1 VHGFAPITPKGRTVW
16 TLMQAGCGLLAAHT
30 NADQAIDGVSEAMAL
45 ALGLQDLRPLEP
57 QPGPDG
63 TIGFG
68 RIGTLS
74 EPLTL
79 ADFARH
85 VADRR
90 PPTPAGTWPG
100 GDPARTVRTVALCG
114 GAGDSLLGRVAAS
127 GADVYVT
134 SDLRHHVSSEFLEDG
149 SAALVDVPHWAA
161 EWTWLPVVARRL
173 RDALGDRVTTR
184 ISEIVTDPW
193 TLRV

>member
-1 VHGFAPITPKGRTVW
+1 MKFPRGLPATT
-16 TLMQAGCGLLAAHT
+16 AGNRA
-30 NADQAIDGVSEAMAL
+30 
-45 ALGLQDLRPLEP
+45 
-57 QPGPDG
+57 
-63 TIGFG
+63 
-68 RIGTLS
+68 
-74 EPLTL
+74 
-79 ADFARH
+79 
-85 VADRR
+85 
-90 PPTPAGTWPG
+90 G